1 MRGMKKIKL
10 RSREYAILDMA
21 IITMRD
27 LIQSGEDDESLA
39 LALYAMQNLMPI
51 FELDSR
57 ELPTAQL

>member
-1 MRGMKKIKL
+1 MKKIKL